1 MEVNMDKIKFK
12 RILGMKGESLGVTIP
27 QELIEYLDLKNGD
40 EMVFTAEK
48 GKHGRFAA
56 LFKEK

>member
-1 MEVNMDKIKFK
+1 MDKIKFK